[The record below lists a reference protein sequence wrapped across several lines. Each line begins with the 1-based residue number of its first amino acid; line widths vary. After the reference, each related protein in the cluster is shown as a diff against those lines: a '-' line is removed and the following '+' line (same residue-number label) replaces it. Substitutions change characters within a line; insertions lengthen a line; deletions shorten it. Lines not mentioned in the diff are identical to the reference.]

1 MKNVIIYSSKHG
13 FTEKCAEML
22 KEGLRDGSDL
32 INLKENPKID
42 LNNYQVIILGSSV
55 YAGNIQKDMK
65 EFINNNLKVLLEK
78 NTGLFT
84 CNMHKREEAEEQLKK
99 VFPLE
104 LIERSFVVTFFG
116 GGFDFSKMNFIE
128 KQIVK
133 KIVKVTENVE
143 NIEQENIKMMQEKIN
158 ALV

>member
-13 FTEKCAEML
+13 FTKKCAEML
-22 KEGLRDGSDL
+22 KEGLKDGSNL
-32 INLKENPKID
+32 INLKDNPIID
-42 LNNYQVIILGSSV
+42 LNDYQVIILGSSV

-133 KIVKVTENVE
+133 KIVKISENTE
-143 NIEQENIKMMQEKIN
+143 NIEHENIKMMQDKIN
-158 ALV
+158 SLV